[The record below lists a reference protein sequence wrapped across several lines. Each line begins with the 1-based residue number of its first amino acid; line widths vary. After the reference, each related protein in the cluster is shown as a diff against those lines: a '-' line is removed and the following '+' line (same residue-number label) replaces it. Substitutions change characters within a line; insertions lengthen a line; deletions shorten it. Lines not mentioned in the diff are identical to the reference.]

1 MDVIDICAIVTAV
14 IIFIFSLII
23 TIETIR
29 KTSIEKKRYQ
39 LEEIETRNNI
49 ELGAESF
56 SLLDLIIDEE
66 LLVYTTI
73 NMNYKNITEITPK
86 MEEQIRKEL
95 AERVANRVSN
105 CKTVSYKLRQLY
117 QYDLGPVI
125 AERVYIRVLRYVI
138 ETNET
143 KK

>member
-1 MDVIDICAIVTAV
+1 
-14 IIFIFSLII
+14 
-23 TIETIR
+23 
-29 KTSIEKKRYQ
+29 
-39 LEEIETRNNI
+39 
-49 ELGAESF
+49 
-56 SLLDLIIDEE
+56 
-66 LLVYTTI
+66 
-73 NMNYKNITEITPK
+73 MNYKNITEITPK

-105 CKTVSYKLRQLY
+105 CKTISCKLRQLY